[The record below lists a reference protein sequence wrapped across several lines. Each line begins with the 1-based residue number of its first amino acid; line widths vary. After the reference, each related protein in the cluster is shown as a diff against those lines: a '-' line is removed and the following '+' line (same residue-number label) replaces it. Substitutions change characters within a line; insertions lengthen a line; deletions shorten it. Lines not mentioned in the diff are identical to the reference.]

1 MSKIKFNLDNI
12 MKDLERDETDK
23 KIKTYNENSIDK
35 NINNNYKEK
44 KIIGK
49 VEQFFEKISVA
60 AIKLDDSLDVGDII
74 EIGNN
79 VESIKQ
85 RVESIEINKKSI
97 EHAEKG
103 ENIGIKLKWKVNKN
117 DTVFKILNNL

>member
-1 MSKIKFNLDNI
+1 MQRKIKRSLDNI
-12 MKDLERDETDK
+12 MEELERDEIDK
-23 KIKTYNENSIDK
+23 KIKIYDK
-35 NINNNYKEK
+35 DINNNYKEK

-60 AIKLDDSLDVGDII
+60 AIKLDDSLNIGDII

-79 VESIKQ
+79 IESIKQ
-85 RVESIEINKKSI
+85 KVESIEINKKSI
-97 EHAEKG
+97 EHAKKG
-103 ENIGIKLKWKVNKN
+103 EHIGIKLKWKVNKN

>member
-1 MSKIKFNLDNI
+1 MSKIKQSLDNI
-12 MKDLERDETDK
+12 MEDLERDEIDK
-23 KIKTYNENSIDK
+23 KIKIYNENNIDK

-49 VEQFFEKISVA
+49 VEQFFEKISVV

-79 VESIKQ
+79 IESIKQ
-85 RVESIEINKKSI
+85 KVESIEINKKSI
-97 EHAEKG
+97 EHAKKG
-103 ENIGIKLKWKVNKN
+103 EHIGIKLKWKVNRN
-117 DTVFKILNNL
+117 DTVFKILNTL